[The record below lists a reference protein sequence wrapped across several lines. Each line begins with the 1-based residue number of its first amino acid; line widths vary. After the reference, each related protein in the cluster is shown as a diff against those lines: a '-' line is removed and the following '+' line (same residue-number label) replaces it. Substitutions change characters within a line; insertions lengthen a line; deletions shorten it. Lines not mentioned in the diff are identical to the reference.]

1 MLLSDLR
8 LHIGKMRGLN
18 NKLLI
23 STAAIR
29 LGLNK
34 DVNAV
39 HTETQAAYNIRK
51 PKHQEHK
58 QHHEVRQHEDEK
70 LTLITLGLLGILGV
84 YYFL

>member
-1 MLLSDLR
+1 MLPSDPH
-8 LHIGKMRGLN
+8 LHMGEMRGFN

-29 LGLNK
+29 LRLNK
-34 DVNAV
+34 DVNDV
-39 HTETQAAYNIRK
+39 HTEMQAAYNISK

-58 QHHEVRQHEDEK
+58 QHHEVRQHEDKE
-70 LTLITLGLLGILGV
+70 LALITLGLLGILGV